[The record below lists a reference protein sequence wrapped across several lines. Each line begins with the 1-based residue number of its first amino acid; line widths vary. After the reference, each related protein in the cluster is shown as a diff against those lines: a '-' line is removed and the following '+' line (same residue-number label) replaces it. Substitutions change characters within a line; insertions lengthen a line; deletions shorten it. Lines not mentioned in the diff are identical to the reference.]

1 MVIGLH
7 RGVAAILAAV
17 LCAAI
22 LAGCSEEEQLLVPA
36 TGDQVLERQDRDRQL
51 RVRALN
57 QGESGR
63 LAY

>member
-7 RGVAAILAAV
+7 RGVAAILPVV

-36 TGDQVLERQDRDRQL
+36 TGDQALERQDRDRQL
-51 RVRALN
+51 RERALN